1 MSIVAPFART
11 WRGAAVRRAERFAA
25 ALLLYS
31 LPAMARTR
39 RQFVLAFVAAVSLAL
54 AYAFFW
60 TPPGPRTLR
69 AFDPDRTAA
78 LELSMW
84 QAYYQKR
91 NVRLFAD
98 LVTMG
103 HEQYR
108 FPWATAARHAFH
120 LARAAATFAKI
131 RSGYEQVLPD
141 LERAHTIAKDWT
153 GAGFDPRAVAQAE
166 LAWWVARRT
175 PGQDSAEQVGQLI
188 ADDNALLYEVPR
200 ERVLHAS
207 LLRARAGKLR
217 DEGGERADWAEV
229 GRLLQ
234 QSYRSLHTA
243 VQR

>member
-1 MSIVAPFART
+1 
-11 WRGAAVRRAERFAA
+11 
-25 ALLLYS
+25 
-31 LPAMARTR
+31 MARTR
-39 RQFVLAFVAAVSLAL
+39 RRIVLGLLAVLCAAL
-54 AYAFFW
+54 AYALFW

-108 FPWATAARHAFH
+108 FPWAKAARHGFH

-131 RSGYEQVLPD
+131 RSDYEQVLPD
-141 LERAHTIAKDWT
+141 LERAYTIARDWT
-153 GAGFDPRAVAQAE
+153 GAGFDPGAVARAE

-175 PGQDSAEQVGQLI
+175 PGQSSAEQVGQLI
-188 ADDNALLYEVPR
+188 ADENALLYEVPR
-200 ERVLHAS
+200 ERVLEAS

-217 DEGGERADWAEV
+217 DDGGERADWVEV
-229 GRLLQ
+229 SRLLK
-234 QSYRSLHTA
+234 QSYRALHAA
-243 VQR
+243 VRQ